1 MNEKTI
7 RVLQVVPNMN
17 AGGLET
23 LIMNLYRNIDREK
36 VQFDFL
42 LHYDGDFFYSDEIRK
57 LGGHI
62 YNLTVRNDNNFVKYL
77 RDLDTFF
84 KNHKEYNIVHG
95 HMVSTAVFY
104 LHYAK
109 KNGCKVRIV
118 HSHNTNTVIGL
129 KGIAK
134 KVLAKAAIVPANTYF
149 ACGKLAGKFLYGK
162 KKFIVLNNGIDV
174 DQFKYSESIR
184 KEVRKEIN
192 IENNHVYGHV
202 GRFNMQK
209 NHKFLLNVFNEICK
223 IDDKAV
229 LILVGMGELETEV
242 FNQAKTMG
250 IMNRIKY
257 LGVRDDVNRL
267 YQAMDV
273 FIFPSYFEGFPVVAT
288 ECQASGLPML
298 VSDSVTSEIK
308 ITPCVHFLSLND
320 GAKRWAKYATEI
332 IEEQRKDYSK
342 ELINNGYDIKKIAYK
357 LQNYY
362 IENVG
367 VH

>member
-1 MNEKTI
+1 MCKEPI

-36 VQFDFL
+36 IQFDFL

-62 YNLTVRNDNNFVKYL
+62 YNLTVRDDNNFLKYI

-84 KNHKEYNIVHG
+84 SNHKEYNIVHG

-109 KNGCKVRIV
+109 KYGCKVRIV
-118 HSHNTNTVIGL
+118 HSHNTNTVSGFKGL
-129 KGIAK
+129 VK
-134 KVLAKAAIVPANTYF
+134 KMLAKWAVVPANTYF
-149 ACGKLAGKFLYGK
+149 ACGELAGKSLYGK
-162 KKFIVLNNGIDV
+162 KKFVVLNNGIDINR
-174 DQFKYSESIR
+174 FRYSENIR

-192 IENNHVYGHV
+192 IEKNHVYGHV

-209 NHKFLLNVFNEICK
+209 NHKFLLEIFKEICK
-223 IDDKAV
+223 LDDKA
-229 LILVGMGELETEV
+229 LLLLVGMGELEEDI
-242 FNQAKTMG
+242 FNQAKEMG
-250 IMNRIKY
+250 IFNRIKY

-267 YQAMDV
+267 YQAMDI
-273 FIFPSYFEGFPVVAT
+273 FILPSFFEGFPVVAT

-298 VSDSVTSEIK
+298 VSDSVTREIK
-308 ITPCVHFLSLND
+308 ITPCVHFLSLD
-320 GAKRWAKYATEI
+320 DDTKKWAKTATEI
-332 IEEQRKDYSK
+332 IKEKRHDYS
-342 ELINNGYDIKKIAYK
+342 EEVENSGYEIKNIANK
-357 LQNYY
+357 LQNFY
-362 IENVG
+362 IENAG
-367 VH
+367 VL